1 MSASPVQPI
10 VIWFGRVGDMI
21 LLSTLLEIL
30 HRRFGGRCHVIG
42 AGPWPGE
49 LYASHADVA
58 RVTSLHRYTAFLF
71 DGAWW
76 RALAALRATRRDPV
90 YVCEYDP
97 RKLSRIDRLLR
108 ASGTDPARCLF
119 ITRAGRQSLART
131 ATTLRSAAASGGRG
145 TCGLHRMDRGA
156 GASGPATGAGA
167 AR

>member
-58 RVTSLHRYTAFLF
+58 RVTCLHRYTAFLF

-76 RALAALRATRRDPV
+76 RALAALRAARRDPV
-90 YVCEYDP
+90 YVCE
-97 RKLSRIDRLLR
+97 
-108 ASGTDPARCLF
+108 
-119 ITRAGRQSLART
+119 
-131 ATTLRSAAASGGRG
+131 
-145 TCGLHRMDRGA
+145 
-156 GASGPATGAGA
+156 
-167 AR
+167 